1 MVGNPQ
7 QQLDQQSTDPSLRRE
22 LAERV
27 FALPEVSEEPSRISV
42 LGARAQ
48 VLSEAAAVGP
58 PEALLI
64 GREFAHLHPER
75 DQSLHLSLPEEEADA
90 AIESGWAELH
100 PWSREGRIPPTRLL
114 VCAPR
119 DRGELEVVH
128 SLVLDS
134 YCFASSPP
142 VSV

>member
-1 MVGNPQ
+1 M
-7 QQLDQQSTDPSLRRE
+7 
-22 LAERV
+22 
-27 FALPEVSEEPSRISV
+27 
-42 LGARAQ
+42 
-48 VLSEAAAVGP
+48 LSEAAAVGP

-64 GREFAHLHPER
+64 GREFAHLHPEPN
-75 DQSLHLSLPEEEADA
+75 QSLHLSLPEEEADA

-114 VCAPR
+114 VYAPR

-134 YCFASSPP
+134 YRVASSPP